1 MKLMQES
8 AIKQYLPFFSP
19 LKGTNTNSVN
29 GLEKDFYQEILTK
42 TNPTVLSSSQEM
54 LTNNIMMLLHKFFNS
69 SIIFTFNLNK
79 TIDIG
84 EE

>member
-29 GLEKDFYQEILTK
+29 WLEKDFYQEILTK
-42 TNPTVLSSSQEM
+42 TNPVLSSSQEM
-54 LTNNIMMLLHKFFNS
+54 LTNNIMMLLHEFFNS
-69 SIIFTFNLNK
+69 SIMFTFNLNK